1 MKKIIS
7 LVVASIA
14 FLTLSACS
22 SDEKGMDSQS
32 QSNTSVQSL
41 VAVGQEAPDF
51 TLQSM
56 DGKTVKLSD
65 YRGKKVYLKFWASWC
80 GPCKRSMPELVELAG
95 LLRTSQNGI
104 KNKDIRMC
112 PFYLTRLVQSSK
124 PIRFAVFQPKSS
136 LIAKEKLGRSN
147 LEQSVMKKQKKLL
160 RKCNKVKKMLNR
172 VDCNA
177 VTI

>member
-1 MKKIIS
+1 MKKILS

-51 TLQSM
+51 TLQ
-56 DGKTVKLSD
+56 
-65 YRGKKVYLKFWASWC
+65 
-80 GPCKRSMPELVELAG
+80 
-95 LLRTSQNGI
+95 RTSQNGI

-136 LIAKEKLGRSN
+136 LIAKEKLVKFN
-147 LEQSVMKKQKKLL
+147 LELSAM
-160 RKCNKVKKMLNR
+160 KMLKQPLKK
-172 VDCNA
+172 
-177 VTI
+177 